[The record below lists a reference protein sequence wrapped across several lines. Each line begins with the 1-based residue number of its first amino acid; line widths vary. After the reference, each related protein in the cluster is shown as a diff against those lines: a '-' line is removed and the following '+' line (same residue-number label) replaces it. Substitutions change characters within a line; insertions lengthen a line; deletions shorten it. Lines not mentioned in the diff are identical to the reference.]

1 MPVTLEL
8 FNDEIKF
15 FESTAQAVLKEKF
28 HDGWFITEGSFAKLD
43 ISAAS
48 KEQKKILL
56 RRLGGYNPKIFGDE
70 LWINLN
76 EILDF

>member
-1 MPVTLEL
+1 MPVTVAL

-15 FESTAQAVLKEKF
+15 LESTAQAVLKEKF
-28 HDGWFITEGSFAKLD
+28 HDGWFAERSFAKLD

-56 RRLGGYNPKIFGDE
+56 RRLGGYNPKILGDE
-70 LWINLN
+70 LCINLN

>member
-1 MPVTLEL
+1 MHVTLSL

-28 HDGWFITEGSFAKLD
+28 HDGWFVEGIFAKLD

-56 RRLGGYNPKIFGDE
+56 RRLGGYNPKILGDE
-70 LWINLN
+70 LCINLN
-76 EILDF
+76 EILYF

>member
-1 MPVTLEL
+1 MPVTLSL

-28 HDGWFITEGSFAKLD
+28 HDGWFVEGIFAKLD

-56 RRLGGYNPKIFGDE
+56 RRLGGYNPKILGDE
-70 LWINLN
+70 LCINLN
-76 EILDF
+76 EILYF

>member
-1 MPVTLEL
+1 MPVTLAL

-28 HDGWFITEGSFAKLD
+28 RDGWFAEGSFAKLD

-56 RRLGGYNPKIFGDE
+56 RRLGGYNPKILGDE
-70 LWINLN
+70 LCINLN

>member
-1 MPVTLEL
+1 MHVTLAL

-28 HDGWFITEGSFAKLD
+28 HDGWFAAGSFAKLD

-56 RRLGGYNPKIFGDE
+56 RRLGGYNPKILGDE
-70 LWINLN
+70 LCINLN

>member
-1 MPVTLEL
+1 MLVTLAL

-28 HDGWFITEGSFAKLD
+28 HDGWFVEGSFAKLD

-48 KEQKKILL
+48 KEQKKIF
-56 RRLGGYNPKIFGDE
+56 REY
-70 LWINLN
+70 
-76 EILDF
+76 

>member
-1 MPVTLEL
+1 MPITLSL

-28 HDGWFITEGSFAKLD
+28 HDGWFVEGIFAKLD

-56 RRLGGYNPKIFGDE
+56 RRLAGYNPKILGDE
-70 LWINLN
+70 LCINLN
-76 EILDF
+76 EILYF

>member
-1 MPVTLEL
+1 MPVSIRL
-8 FNDEIKF
+8 FFDEINF
-15 FESTAQAVLKEKF
+15 LESTAQNVLKGNF
-28 HDGWFITEGSFAKLD
+28 PDGWFITESSFAKLD

-56 RRLGGYNPKIFGDE
+56 RRLGGYNPKILGDE
-70 LWINLN
+70 LCINLN